1 MMEFISPKDC
11 MVQKTVECL
20 LNLSD
25 LSEVQVII
33 PNQRLATF
41 ISLGLAAQ
49 KKALWYPKFLSFE
62 DYLKSKVNASTR
74 EVDQVTAELILGGM
88 LHEGRFKHLKPGREG
103 EIIVFFNMVL
113 ENGQEVFAQLQKV
126 IEEDVFRSEA
136 GALRL
141 RDVISELSLCLEEF
155 EIRLAKEDF
164 ALPLRVLKENVRSF
178 LDEDFTRDRLVVVG
192 FTTIRPLLAPVL
204 SKMSTYADFV
214 LNRPFELSSPIRPLS
229 DIARALGEN
238 PQPLP
243 QVLSKNIQLF
253 ECPDVASEIAWVLE
267 RLLQLL
273 KIGVPPSAMGVV
285 VPDEE
290 NYGPML
296 YAALKAAEI
305 KVNYSLPMKLSR
317 TPLGELLECV
327 SRWDFRN
334 TTLLEVAQLAMH
346 PLLVGGEREAIE
358 LALRSEEDLHVKP
371 NQAKNSEFWSRIHG
385 ELRERFGFG
394 EDPKALGA
402 WLSYLKELLGV
413 LDASKLE
420 TERDRKASLES
431 ANVKILDSLS
441 QCAKLVFDPFS
452 PKEFWTFLSA
462 KVLTGEIRSVGY
474 PLQDVQVLSVKESRH
489 IPFEH
494 VFVLGMLEGVFP
506 AALPKD
512 LLIEDW
518 LKKKAHLPG
527 WQYVEAME
535 DTTFGLLSQK
545 NMDLYLSWPKM
556 KHGQPTV
563 PSRYVE
569 RLKAQ
574 RFTPV
579 SISQNTNILFDT
591 QKQPLDFSLM
601 RAEPSLKEISYS
613 PSKLE
618 KLLECPWQHFL
629 QINGV
634 KAWEIMPSD
643 EDFRGEGEWL
653 HKVVETF
660 FKSKTLILDFA
671 VNQTPEDMG
680 QELSRL
686 ADEWA
691 PKYAISESTRT
702 FMDLKGWAD
711 FAAFVSELYKD
722 WRGGKREVSLPSPF
736 SLEVEGRSLTL
747 KGRLDALEFFSFGH
761 VIIDFKRGTAPSERD
776 VRRGIKPQLPLYA
789 AAFEVSPVLLAYW
802 SFRGS
807 KVSVVART
815 ENVTSPW
822 DTYNE
827 SKTKT
832 STPEACFSRFKEHL
846 AWRLKELTITPDPGK
861 HCERCQY
868 HGSCRVNDPRAASA
882 LKEASRWEKY
892 LKNIELCVP

>member
-1 MMEFISPKDC
+1 MIHFISPKDC

-25 LSEVQVII
+25 LSEIQVII

-62 DYLKSKVNASTR
+62 DYLKSKGQVSLR

-88 LHEGRFKHLKPGREG
+88 LHEGRFKYLKPGREG
-103 EIIVFFNMVL
+103 EIIVFFNLVL
-113 ENGQEVFAQLQKV
+113 ENGQEAFTKLHKV
-126 IEEDVFRSEA
+126 IEDDVFRSEA

-141 RDVISELSLCLEEF
+141 RDVIQELALCLEEF
-155 EIRLAKEDF
+155 ELRLAKENF
-164 ALPLRVLKENVRSF
+164 ALPLRLLKENVRIF
-178 LDEDFTRDRLVVVG
+178 LEEDPGLDRLVIAG

-204 SKMSTYADFV
+204 SKMSAYADFV
-214 LNRPFELSSPIRPLS
+214 LTTPFELSSSIRPLS
-229 DIARALGEN
+229 DIAKALGQT
-238 PQPLP
+238 PKPSAQD
-243 QVLSKNIQLF
+243 LSQKIQLF

-267 RLLQLL
+267 QLIHL
-273 KIGVPPSAMGVV
+273 AKMGVPPSAIGVV
-285 VPDEE
+285 VPDEQ

-296 YAALKAAEI
+296 FAALRAAEI

-317 TPLGELLECV
+317 TPLGELLESV
-327 SRWDFRN
+327 SRWDYRN
-334 TTLLEVAQLAMH
+334 TSIFQVAQLAMH
-346 PLLVGGEREAIE
+346 PLLAVSGREAID
-358 LALRSEEDLHVKP
+358 LALRFEEDLHVTP
-371 NQAKNSEFWSRIHG
+371 NQAKNSEFWSKLHG

-394 EDPKALGA
+394 EAPKALGA
-402 WLSYLKELLGV
+402 WLTYLKELLTF

-420 TERDRKASLES
+420 AERDRKASLET

-452 PKEFWTFLSA
+452 PKEFWTFLAA

-474 PLQDVQVLSVKESRH
+474 TLKDVQVLSVKESRH

-518 LKKKAHLPG
+518 LKKKANLPG

-545 NMDLYLSWPKM
+545 DIDLYLSWPKM

-563 PSRYVE
+563 PSRYIE

-574 RFTPV
+574 RVKTV
-579 SISQNTNILFDT
+579 SLLQNTNILFDT
-591 QKQPLDFSLM
+591 SSRPLHFQLM
-601 RAEPSLKEISYS
+601 AAKPDVKEISWS

-629 QINGV
+629 QTNGI
-634 KAWEIMPSD
+634 KAWQMMPSD

-653 HKVVETF
+653 HKVVEAF
-660 FKSKTLILDFA
+660 FKSKEMDLGFA
-671 VNQTPEDMG
+671 VKQTPEELG
-680 QELSRL
+680 LELSRL
-686 ADEWA
+686 ADQWA
-691 PKYAISESTRT
+691 PLYPISEATRV
-702 FMDLKGWAD
+702 FMDLKGWRD
-711 FAAFVSELYKD
+711 FGGFVGELYKD
-722 WRGGKREVSLPSPF
+722 WRGGKREVPLPSSF
-736 SLEVEGRSLTL
+736 SLEVGGRRMPL
-747 KGRLDALEFFSFGH
+747 KGRLDALDFFSFGH
-761 VIIDFKRGTAPSERD
+761 VIIDYKRGTPPLERD

-789 AAFEVSPVLLAYW
+789 AAFAVEPVLLAYW
-802 SFRGS
+802 SFRSS
-807 KVSVVART
+807 KISVVART

-822 DTYNE
+822 DSYNE

-832 STPEACFSRFKEHL
+832 SSPEASLNRFKEHL
-846 AWRLKELTITPDPGK
+846 AWRLSEPMITPDPGQ
-861 HCERCQY
+861 HCERCPY
-868 HGSCRVNDPRAASA
+868 HGSCRVSDPRAASS
-882 LKEASRWEKY
+882 LKEASRWETY
-892 LKNIELCVP
+892 VKNIGLS